1 LRFGVLRPS
10 IVILAPDIR
19 FVPAGTGQLQDG
31 KFGVLF
37 NDADLRREVAI
48 LSLRRRGMR
57 AGVNIEMESSLDFNV
72 AAF

>member
-10 IVILAPDIR
+10 IVILTPDIR
-19 FVPAGTGQLQDG
+19 FVSTGTGQLQDG
-31 KFGVLF
+31 ESGMVF

-48 LSLRRRGMR
+48 LSRRRGMS
-57 AGVNIEMESSLDFNV
+57 AGVNVEMESALYFNV

>member
-19 FVPAGTGQLQDG
+19 FVSTGTGQLQDG
-31 KFGVLF
+31 EFGVLF
-37 NDADLRREVAI
+37 NDADLGREVAI
-48 LSLRRRGMR
+48 LSLRRRRMR
-57 AGVNIEMESSLDFNV
+57 AGVNIEMESALDFNV